1 MAHSTPLYGLTALF
15 DTPDALV
22 HAVDEAVKRG
32 YTKFDA
38 HTPYPVHGLDRRAKL
53 SPSKLGFFA
62 FGFGLIGTLTAVS
75 LMTWVTTTEY
85 PMVIGGKP
93 FWTWPAFVPVA
104 FELTVLLATVL
115 STLTMIVLYFKFPN
129 TGHPLHDTPYM
140 KAVSA
145 DRFGLCIQADDP
157 SFDEKHVRAFFD
169 KVHGTHIASV
179 HYDAAEY
186 GTQRRVFEPQ
196 FLALLAGVAIVTS
209 GAAYV
214 TLNILLYLPPFD
226 FMMEQAKLTPQK
238 ASTLFADGIGMR
250 PPVKGTVA
258 RGFLPYAFAGK
269 PEEAAKALVNPL
281 LPTESVLARG
291 RAKYLTY
298 CSPCHGN
305 FGAGDSRLRGQFP
318 NPPTLHSDKVRTW
331 PDGSIYHVITEGQNV
346 MPSYAAQLSRDD
358 RWAVINYIRVLE
370 RAHQAKEGDV
380 R

>member
-1 MAHSTPLYGLTALF
+1 MAPTTPLYGYTALF

-22 HAVDEAVKRG
+22 HAVDETVKHG

-53 SPSKLGFFA
+53 TPSKLGFFA
-62 FGFGLIGTLTAVS
+62 FGFGLMGTLAAIS

-115 STLTMIVLYFKFPN
+115 STMTMIVLYFKLPN
-129 TGHPLHDTPYM
+129 NAHPLHDTPYM

-157 SFDEKHVRAFFD
+157 SFDEKQVRAFLE
-169 KVHGTHIASV
+169 KVHGTKVAAIHF
-179 HYDAAEY
+179 DAAEQV
-186 GTQRRVFEPQ
+186 TRRVFEPS
-196 FLALLAGVAIVTS
+196 FLALLAGVAIAVS

-226 FMMEQAKLTPQK
+226 FMMEQHKLTPQT
-238 ASTLFADGIGMR
+238 ASALFSDGIGMR

-258 RGFLPYAFAGK
+258 RGFMPYAFSSK
-269 PEEAAKALVNPL
+269 PEDAAKLLTNPL
-281 LPTESVLARG
+281 LPTEEVLARG
-291 RAKYLTY
+291 RQKYLTF

-305 FGAGDSRLRGQFP
+305 FGNGDSRLRGQFP

-331 PDGSIYHVITEGQNV
+331 PDGSLYHVITEGQNI
-346 MPSYAAQLSRDD
+346 MPAYASQLSRDD
-358 RWAVINYIRVLE
+358 RWAVVHYVRVLE
-370 RAHQAKEGDV
+370 RAQHAKTGDLP
-380 R
+380 